1 MNQLRCCI
9 FSLVLLSFTVCTC
22 SAKTVYGFEGQDIN
36 LPCKYDS
43 AYHGVCDVCWMK
55 GSIPNNG
62 CGAQIIYANEKEVV
76 MRDSVRYQLNGNLK
90 MGDASLTIRKARLSD
105 SGKYGCRV
113 HVPGWFND
121 KKFEVNLAIRKAMKP
136 VTTTTQAPV
145 LTTPVPTT
153 FPETTKQT
161 EAPQTI
167 TTTTPLIPTQ
177 EPVFT
182 TQNDIATTSEPAT
195 TVNTEPVFTTQN
207 DIATTSEPATT
218 VNTVPVSTTNDKTTT
233 SPEKVTTKHT
243 GSVSYMQNET
253 TGLPVNVTSK
263 HTEPVFT
270 TQNDIATTSEPA
282 TTVNTGP
289 VSTTNDKTTT
299 SPEKVTTKHTE
310 PVFTTQNDIATT
322 SEPATTVN
330 TGSVSSLENETTSLP
345 VNATTKQEKEIYP
358 DKSSME
364 NNMPMKEVKVLPAIL
379 VTVLLILLFMGIVAL
394 YLIFKHKR
402 RFMATLRIAKN
413 SSSSVK
419 YNNLENSVTLPM
431 TSSSDNEMS

>member
-195 TVNTEPVFTTQN
+195 TVNTGPVSTTNDKTTTSPEKVTTKHTEPVFTTQN

-243 GSVSYMQNET
+243 
-253 TGLPVNVTSK
+253 
-263 HTEPVFT
+263 EPVFT

-282 TTVNTGP
+282 TTVN
-289 VSTTNDKTTT
+289 
-299 SPEKVTTKHTE
+299 TE

>member
-195 TVNTEPVFTTQN
+195 TVNTG
-207 DIATTSEPATT
+207 
-218 VNTVPVSTTNDKTTT
+218 PVSTTNDKTTT

-243 GSVSYMQNET
+243 VPVST
-253 TGLPVNVTSK
+253 TNDKTTTSPEKVTTK

>member
-195 TVNTEPVFTTQN
+195 TVNTGPVSTTNDKTTTSPEKVTTKHTEPVFTTQN

-253 TGLPVNVTSK
+253 TGLPVNVTS
-263 HTEPVFT
+263 
-270 TQNDIATTSEPA
+270 
-282 TTVNTGP
+282 
-289 VSTTNDKTTT
+289 
-299 SPEKVTTKHTE
+299 KHTE

>member
-195 TVNTEPVFTTQN
+195 TVNTGPVSTTNDKTTTSPEKVTTKHTEPVFTTQN

-282 TTVNTGP
+282 TTVN
-289 VSTTNDKTTT
+289 
-299 SPEKVTTKHTE
+299 TE

>member
-195 TVNTEPVFTTQN
+195 TVNT
-207 DIATTSEPATT
+207 
-218 VNTVPVSTTNDKTTT
+218 VPVSTTNDKTTT

-243 GSVSYMQNET
+243 EAPQTNT
-253 TGLPVNVTSK
+253 TTTPLIPTQ
-263 HTEPVFT
+263 EPVFT

>member
-195 TVNTEPVFTTQN
+195 TVNTGPVSTTNDKTTTSPEKVTTKHTEPVFTTQN

-233 SPEKVTTKHT
+233 SPEKVTT
-243 GSVSYMQNET
+243 
-253 TGLPVNVTSK
+253 K

>member
-177 EPVFT
+177 
-182 TQNDIATTSEPAT
+182 
-195 TVNTEPVFTTQN
+195 EPVFTTQN

>member
-195 TVNTEPVFTTQN
+195 TVNT
-207 DIATTSEPATT
+207 
-218 VNTVPVSTTNDKTTT
+218 VPVSTTNDKTTT
-233 SPEKVTTKHT
+233 SPEKVTT
-243 GSVSYMQNET
+243 
-253 TGLPVNVTSK
+253 K